1 MVKIDM
7 PMPDGCI
14 DCRFHISSED
24 SCGNEIFHCP
34 YLEEDIKYRF
44 ERLDNC
50 PLQEDNNE
58 AQSDEN

>member
-7 PMPDGCI
+7 PMPDSCI

-24 SCGNEIFHCP
+24 SWGNEILHCP

-50 PLQEDNNE
+50 PLQEDNDGN
-58 AQSDEN
+58 NLH